1 MSELWGH
8 LKEIMGEPSLKRL
21 KQHQLRDRLV
31 ISESN
36 TYSNIY
42 SNTTPLVKD
51 FIPFKYSNPFK
62 MINFLVFVT
71 VKKF

>member
-1 MSELWGH
+1 MSLLWGH
-8 LKEIMGEPSLKRL
+8 LQEIIDELSHKRL

-36 TYSNIY
+36 TYSNRY

-51 FIPFKYSNPFK
+51 FIPFKYLNPFE
-62 MINFLVFVT
+62 MINF
-71 VKKF
+71 